1 MRRKK
6 LSAVDIIIHIVL
18 ALGALLCL
26 LPVLNMVAISLSETS
41 AAATGTVY
49 LWPKKFT
56 LASYEKLL
64 SESNFFKAFGVS
76 IKRVLATLVVA
87 MPITITM
94 AYALSKEKK
103 YYRERNII
111 MWLAIIT
118 MMFSGGLIPSYI
130 TIKNYGLINNF
141 WVLVIPG
148 ALNVWNIII
157 MMNYFRS
164 IPHELEEAAMID
176 GAGAWRTLVR
186 VFLPISLPTL
196 ATITLFTVVNSWNDF
211 FTGLV
216 YITKTAEYPLQTYIR
231 SLTVKIDF
239 TSMNPT
245 QLIERMKVSSIT
257 FNAAKI
263 VVSMIPVM
271 LVYPFLQR
279 YFVSGLVMG
288 SVKG

>member
-1 MRRKK
+1 M
-6 LSAVDIIIHIVL
+6 
-18 ALGALLCL
+18 
-26 LPVLNMVAISLSETS
+26 AISLSETS

-64 SESNFFKAFGVS
+64 SESSFFKAFGVS

-148 ALNVWNIII
+148 ALNVWNMII

-257 FNAAKI
+257 FNATKI